1 MAQKPIGYYGTFT
14 PTGVDPTV
22 AQRMEQLAGVAGQVA
37 DMAVSFGKA
46 QASADAPEQALAD
59 VAKAREEGTETKK
72 KSPFA
77 WGGEAYNRAAEM
89 AYESGLKIDLNKAMN
104 QAAIDYPD
112 DLVAY
117 NNAVTSSKDGL
128 LNNASETIKFS
139 VNNYFRQN
147 NIKYSNQINR
157 NAQIKTDEFL
167 FGEYTAGLQ
176 LAQDN
181 ISNLAFSGNVL
192 ELNDAL
198 ESFELLLEDSQDVV
212 SPSQSAIAKEKI
224 ADLVAMQTELG
235 KIDKVINNPN
245 LTSETRLTEAKT
257 LYTTLLD
264 TPTPELNATQRAT
277 ILDSLRGDIG
287 TLDSK
292 IKSEKTKISAEQAVA
307 TSDLEVFIA
316 SGKGT
321 LAESTQAIN
330 SWFNGLPKE
339 LQVKYIEKRTSM
351 LNSAN
356 TKNDNEIKQSEIFL
370 DINAA
375 IEGEEYFGTFDQNDV
390 NKHFEEWSDTLSPD
404 PIERSQQIGS
414 YVGKVRYVPKQVSSQ
429 IRNNILSGD
438 ENKITVALDTMD
450 RITEYTGLESAFD
463 SSEFALANRIQSNLL
478 YMPTEQAIKMAVE
491 QTSKDNLPLI
501 KRRQDTFDAAL
512 KDKNKPLNE
521 TLDGDIASQYSSWF
535 GSKFKPD
542 TQSGAQIMNDYAEL
556 VEAYY
561 LSGNGSSEGFDTARE
576 MAQKTIQTQWQSS
589 SISPSGV
596 MKFAPS
602 KFYIKSNGVPVS
614 TEEMQR
620 EIFNAGMLSNQNS
633 LNYTEENIFL
643 LSDSETERLSIYGMP
658 TYKAYVVNNDGVIEQ
673 LTFVDNEGISA
684 ERYFPDVAAAMEME
698 ATLIKEK
705 TEKKLNM
712 SELESAERNKRI
724 SEEVTIG
731 QALTTSYTPSELRK
745 LEGLT
750 GQPYPD
756 GAFKVM
762 QSAIQKQ
769 VQQADDYKSRKFRK
783 NK

>member
-1 MAQKPIGYYGTFT
+1 
-14 PTGVDPTV
+14 
-22 AQRMEQLAGVAGQVA
+22 
-37 DMAVSFGKA
+37 
-46 QASADAPEQALAD
+46 
-59 VAKAREEGTETKK
+59 
-72 KSPFA
+72 
-77 WGGEAYNRAAEM
+77 M

-147 NIKYSNQINR
+147 NIKFSNQINR
-157 NAQIKTDEFL
+157 NAQAKTDEFL
-167 FGEYTAGLQ
+167 RGEYIAGVQ

-198 ESFELLLEDSQDVV
+198 ESFELLLEDSQNVI
-212 SPSQSAIAKEKI
+212 SPSESAIAKEKI

-235 KIDKVINNPN
+235 KIDKVINDPN
-245 LTSETRLTEAKT
+245 LTSETRLIEAKT

-292 IKSEKTKISAEQAVA
+292 IKSEKAKISAEQAVA

-316 SGKGT
+316 SGTGT

-351 LNSAN
+351 LKSAN
-356 TKNDNEIKQSEIFL
+356 TKNDNKIKQSEIFL

-414 YVGKVRYVPKQVSSQ
+414 YVGQVRYVPKQVSLQ

-750 GQPYPD
+750 GQQYPD

-769 VQQADDYKSRKFRK
+769 IQQADDYKSRKFRK